1 MTISNFAQALAT
13 FALKELTVVTQ
24 ATELG
29 LFLPFFSLFR
39 IDAFVL
45 YLVMAAPVV
54 WNEQPK
60 PSCSTET
67 AQ

>member
-1 MTISNFAQALAT
+1 MTISNFAQALET

-54 WNEQPK
+54 
-60 PSCSTET
+60 
-67 AQ
+67 